1 MIELSFEEIYN
12 TARRAVREK
21 GEDFKYSNPDG
32 GIMSNGTPSSCWYVH
47 AVGGEME
54 PGCIVG
60 HILHWHG
67 VPLEELKARESG
79 VGNLLHTLNRDGILK
94 VDAQGERFLRIV
106 QAIQDDGDTWQKAV
120 RIAET
125 ASHSNQ

>member
-12 TARRAVREK
+12 TARRLVHQK
-21 GEDFKYSNPDG
+21 GEGFKYSAPG
-32 GIMSNGTPSSCWYVH
+32 GTTTPNGTPSSCWYVH
-47 AVGGEME
+47 GLNDELE

-60 HILHWHG
+60 HIMHRHG
-67 VPLEELKARESG
+67 VSLVDLKTLEGG
-79 VGNLLHTLNRDGILK
+79 VGNLLHRLKDLDILK